1 VFFENSDYPA
11 SYFDLISFIHVVD
24 HLYKPRIALRKA
36 FHNLKPNGVVIAVV
50 HNAKSA
56 LFYLLRERFPIFN
69 LYHHY
74 FFDKK
79 TLAELFAADDYEVI
93 GVYST
98 RNCYS
103 LGFFASRL
111 PGVPA
116 LIRRFLQASLNRLGI
131 GDIPLTIPVG
141 NIAIVARRPA
151 MQS

>member
-1 VFFENSDYPA
+1 
-11 SYFDLISFIHVVD
+11 
-24 HLYKPRIALRKA
+24 
-36 FHNLKPNGVVIAVV
+36 
-50 HNAKSA
+50 
-56 LFYLLRERFPIFN
+56 

-79 TLAELFAADDYEVI
+79 TLAELFAANGYEVI

-111 PGVPA
+111 PGVPTP
-116 LIRRFLQASLNRLGI
+116 IRRFLEASLNRLGI
-131 GDIPLTIPVG
+131 GGIPLTIPVG

-151 MQS
+151 TQSPS